1 MNASALGVNL
11 SDANTARVRVS
22 NSSPSARVA
31 EWIRARSVIPEDAL
45 ETQDSQLVFGRV
57 GTQPVVLKIIK
68 RPGDEWRCGEIL
80 EAFDGNGTVRV
91 HKFVDGAALLERV
104 DPGSSLANVALS
116 GDDDEAT
123 EILAGVI
130 RRMSPRHEP
139 RSAVSV
145 QDLGKGLQRYLLSND
160 EQIPKALVEQ
170 AQRVYVDLC
179 ASQTR
184 ARLLHGDLHHY
195 NVLLDRARGWVAIDP
210 KGLIGETEYEIGAA
224 LRNPYERPG
233 LFATPEAVQNRLRR
247 FETVLGIDSARALAW
262 GFTQAVLATV
272 WSVEEG
278 SVVSPEDSFLR
289 LAATIRPML
298 GLR

>member
-1 MNASALGVNL
+1 MI
-11 SDANTARVRVS
+11 
-22 NSSPSARVA
+22 NSSLSARVT
-31 EWIRARSVIPEDAL
+31 EWIRTWDVIPEDVL
-45 ETQDSQLVFGRV
+45 ETQYSQLVFGRV

-68 RPGDEWRCGEIL
+68 RPGDEWHCGEIL

-91 HKFVDGAALLERV
+91 HKFADGAALLERV

-123 EILAGVI
+123 AILAGVI
-130 RRMSPRHEP
+130 RRMSPQHEP
-139 RSAVSV
+139 GSAVSV
-145 QDLGKGLQRYLLSND
+145 QNLGKGFQRYLSGND

-170 AQRVYVDLC
+170 AQRVHVDLC
-179 ASQTR
+179 ASQTHV
-184 ARLLHGDLHHY
+184 RLLHGDLHHY
-195 NVLLDRARGWVAIDP
+195 NVLFDRARGWVAVDP

-233 LFATPEAVQNRLRR
+233 LFTTPEAVRNRLRR

-262 GFTQAVLATV
+262 AFTQAVLATV

-278 SVVSPEDSFLR
+278 SVVGPGDSFLR